1 MQNLKPIIAKNI
13 SNLRQEKNMT
23 QSDLAQRLNYSDKAV
38 SKWERAESVPDIAV
52 LKKIADLFEVTL
64 DYLVTD
70 IHEEKA
76 TENNTVN
83 NSDNINI
90 ANQKDAASDISFS
103 SDDNSRSD
111 ASFPSDDNGRLK
123 NDSTDNSS
131 LSNNSQGNSSL
142 QNNNTANTTTDKG
155 KPKLKFTY
163 MSSPLRKHGFI
174 TGISIIL
181 VWLVATLA
189 FVMADI
195 FTNDTYFHWLA
206 FLYAIPVSAI
216 VWLVFNSLWF
226 NKRRNYFIISLLMWS
241 SLLSIVLSLLPFG
254 KKMLLM
260 LILGIPGQVI
270 IYMWSSLKKKVEL
283 TE

>member
-70 IHEEKA
+70 IHEEKTSEDYMA
-76 TENNTVN
+76 KNPDNFNT
-83 NSDNINI
+83 
-90 ANQKDAASDISFS
+90 ANQEGAASDISFS

-142 QNNNTANTTTDKG
+142 QNNNTVNTITDAG

>member
-13 SNLRQEKNMT
+13 SNLRQKNNMT
-23 QSDLAQRLNYSDKAV
+23 QSDLASRLNYSDKAV
-38 SKWERAESVPDIAV
+38 SKWERAESMPDVAV
-52 LKKIADLFEVTL
+52 LKEIADLFSVTL

-70 IHEEKA
+70 DNERKVETKEEYSY
-76 TENNTVN
+76 
-83 NSDNINI
+83 SDNLAE
-90 ANQKDAASDISFS
+90 ANKVDTDSFS
-103 SDDNSRSD
+103 QADEALTTKIQDVAEGNEHSFKSDT
-111 ASFPSDDNGRLK
+111 ASTRKVK
-123 NDSTDNSS
+123 NR
-131 LSNNSQGNSSL
+131 
-142 QNNNTANTTTDKG
+142 
-155 KPKLKFTY
+155 FIY

-174 TGISIIL
+174 TGMSIIL

-195 FTNDTYFHWLA
+195 FTKDIYFHWLA
-206 FLYAIPVSAI
+206 FVYAIPASAI

-254 KKMLLM
+254 KRMLLM

-283 TE
+283 KE